1 MFYFI
6 LRKWN
11 NNITPKHVA
20 NYVKLCIYGMYCMI
34 KMLIANKFRLL
45 FIYNADSIRDFT
57 SLGDLRTFTESV
69 VFFRRFPNTVPFLQ
83 T

>member
-1 MFYFI
+1 
-6 LRKWN
+6 
-11 NNITPKHVA
+11 
-20 NYVKLCIYGMYCMI
+20 MI